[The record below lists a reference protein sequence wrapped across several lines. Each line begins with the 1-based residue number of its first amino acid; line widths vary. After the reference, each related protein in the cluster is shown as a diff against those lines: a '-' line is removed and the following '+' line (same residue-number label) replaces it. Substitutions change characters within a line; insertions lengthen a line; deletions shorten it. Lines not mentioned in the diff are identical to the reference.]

1 MKKID
6 GRSKTV
12 RELLE
17 KVKYNI
23 DYYQREYK
31 WETDHIAE
39 LLEDLEAKFLASYEE
54 DHARG
59 DVQNYP
65 HYFLGSMVISHKNN
79 QNFIIDGQQ
88 RLMSLTLLLIYLN
101 HLQKSQTDK
110 VDVSDLIFS
119 ERYGEKSFNINVP
132 ERKACIEALFSEGDF
147 DPSDQ
152 PESVRNIKARYDDI
166 VELFPETL
174 KNNA

>member
-23 DYYQREYK
+23 EYYQREYK

-54 DHARG
+54 CHDREV
-59 DVQNYP
+59 VQNYP
-65 HYFLGSMVISHKNN
+65 HYFLGSIVISHKDN
-79 QNFIIDGQQ
+79 QNFVIDGQQ
-88 RLMSLTLLLIYLN
+88 CLMSLTLLLIYLN
-101 HLQKSQTDK
+101 HLQKDRPPEDK
-110 VDVSDLIFS
+110 VDVNDLIYS
-119 ERYGEKSFNINVP
+119 LARQ
-132 ERKACIEALFSEGDF
+132 
-147 DPSDQ
+147 PSKR
-152 PESVRNIKARYDDI
+152 EY
-166 VELFPETL
+166 
-174 KNNA
+174 